1 MLVAVEGL
9 DQSGKATQAQDL
21 RDRLRAT
28 GYKSRV
34 VSFPDYGTF
43 LGEEIA
49 RSLQGERD
57 YGPETMQLLY
67 VANRFERKAD
77 IDRWHAA
84 GLIVLFDRYIAS
96 GVAYGEAPGSRSGLV
111 DDPAGLAAAA
121 GADDSARHLAG
132 NGRPLARRSP
142 VTDTKATLR
151 CSRVFERAICA
162 RPSSRTGC
170 GSMPSRHRTLLRPRW
185 RLRSSRDCQSCA
197 DGANVSCSGAS
208 QHGRARFHRRSRR
221 DHVAPRSPRT
231 GGGWRPR
238 SSVRG
243 SCPPARTHPRARPSG

>member
-9 DQSGKATQAQDL
+9 DQSGKATQAQEL
-21 RDRLRAT
+21 RDRLRAS

-77 IDRWHAA
+77 IDRWHVA

-96 GVAYGEAPGSRSGLV
+96 GIAYGEAQGLDPGWLTTLQVSLPQPELTILL
-111 DDPAGLAAAA
+111 DIAPETAAARKTV
-121 GADDSARHLAG
+121 GRDRYESDLALLTRVRESYLRQAEQPG
-132 NGRPLARRSP
+132 WVRIDAEQAPDAVAAEMAAAIEPRLPERR
-142 VTDTKATLR
+142 
-151 CSRVFERAICA
+151 
-162 RPSSRTGC
+162 
-170 GSMPSRHRTLLRPRW
+170 
-185 RLRSSRDCQSCA
+185 
-197 DGANVSCSGAS
+197 
-208 QHGRARFHRRSRR
+208 
-221 DHVAPRSPRT
+221 
-231 GGGWRPR
+231 
-238 SSVRG
+238 
-243 SCPPARTHPRARPSG
+243 

>member
-21 RDRLRAT
+21 RDRLRAS

-77 IDRWHAA
+77 IERWHAA
-84 GLIVLFDRYIAS
+84 GLIVLFDRYVAS
-96 GVAYGEAPGSRSGLV
+96 GIAYGEAQGLDPGWLTTLQVSLPQPELTILL
-111 DDPAGLAAAA
+111 DIAPETAAARKTVGRDRYESDIALLTRVRQSYLRQA
-121 GADDSARHLAG
+121 GQPDWVRIDAEQAPDLVAAEMAAAIEPRLPA
-132 NGRPLARRSP
+132 
-142 VTDTKATLR
+142 LR
-151 CSRVFERAICA
+151 
-162 RPSSRTGC
+162 
-170 GSMPSRHRTLLRPRW
+170 
-185 RLRSSRDCQSCA
+185 
-197 DGANVSCSGAS
+197 
-208 QHGRARFHRRSRR
+208 
-221 DHVAPRSPRT
+221 
-231 GGGWRPR
+231 
-238 SSVRG
+238 
-243 SCPPARTHPRARPSG
+243 

>member
-21 RDRLRAT
+21 RDRLRAS

-77 IDRWHAA
+77 IERWHAA
-84 GLIVLFDRYIAS
+84 GLIVLFDRYVAS
-96 GVAYGEAPGSRSGLV
+96 GIAYGEAQGLDPGWLTTLQVSLPQPELTILL
-111 DDPAGLAAAA
+111 DIAPETAAARKTVGRDRYESDIALLTRVRQSYLRQA
-121 GADDSARHLAG
+121 GQPDWVRIDAEQAPDVVAAEMAAAIEPRL
-132 NGRPLARRSP
+132 PE
-142 VTDTKATLR
+142 LR
-151 CSRVFERAICA
+151 
-162 RPSSRTGC
+162 
-170 GSMPSRHRTLLRPRW
+170 
-185 RLRSSRDCQSCA
+185 
-197 DGANVSCSGAS
+197 
-208 QHGRARFHRRSRR
+208 
-221 DHVAPRSPRT
+221 
-231 GGGWRPR
+231 
-238 SSVRG
+238 
-243 SCPPARTHPRARPSG
+243 

>member
-21 RDRLRAT
+21 RDRLRAS

-77 IDRWHAA
+77 IDRWHEA

-96 GVAYGEAPGSRSGLV
+96 GIAYGEAQGLDPGWLTTLQVSLPQPELTILL
-111 DDPAGLAAAA
+111 DIAPETAAARKTVGRDRYESDLA
-121 GADDSARHLAG
+121 LLTRVRESYLRQAKQPSWVRIDAEQAPEAVAAEMGAAIEPRL
-132 NGRPLARRSP
+132 PE
-142 VTDTKATLR
+142 LR
-151 CSRVFERAICA
+151 
-162 RPSSRTGC
+162 
-170 GSMPSRHRTLLRPRW
+170 
-185 RLRSSRDCQSCA
+185 
-197 DGANVSCSGAS
+197 
-208 QHGRARFHRRSRR
+208 
-221 DHVAPRSPRT
+221 
-231 GGGWRPR
+231 
-238 SSVRG
+238 
-243 SCPPARTHPRARPSG
+243 

>member
-21 RDRLRAT
+21 RDRLRAS

-77 IDRWHAA
+77 IERWHAA
-84 GLIVLFDRYIAS
+84 GLIVLFDRYVAS
-96 GVAYGEAPGSRSGLV
+96 GIAYGEAQGLDPGWLTTLQVSLPQPELTILLDIG
-111 DDPAGLAAAA
+111 PETAAA
-121 GADDSARHLAG
+121 RKTV
-132 NGRPLARRSP
+132 GRDRYESDIALLTRVRQSY
-142 VTDTKATLR
+142 LR
-151 CSRVFERAICA
+151 QAEQPDWVRIDAEQAPDLVAAEMAAAIEPRLPA
-162 RPSSRTGC
+162 
-170 GSMPSRHRTLLRPRW
+170 LR
-185 RLRSSRDCQSCA
+185 
-197 DGANVSCSGAS
+197 
-208 QHGRARFHRRSRR
+208 
-221 DHVAPRSPRT
+221 
-231 GGGWRPR
+231 
-238 SSVRG
+238 
-243 SCPPARTHPRARPSG
+243 